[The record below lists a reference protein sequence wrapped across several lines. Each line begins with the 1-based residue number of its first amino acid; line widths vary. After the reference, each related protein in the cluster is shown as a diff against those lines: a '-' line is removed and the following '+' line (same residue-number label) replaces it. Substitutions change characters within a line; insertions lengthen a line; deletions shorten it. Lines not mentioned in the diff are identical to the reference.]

1 MPPKVKSNES
11 ILTKLNLFFD
21 IYAYPLIKF
30 VRKNL
35 LEPVSSMDNNLC
47 QSIFRILNC
56 YLVKYNDTEV
66 RTVPAEE
73 IADLDTI
80 IENIFL
86 YATTWSLGV
95 TTNSEGRKRFDKH
108 LREIIGTRAL
118 TIPFPETETVYEW
131 FFDENSKVY
140 KS

>member
-1 MPPKVKSNES
+1 M
-11 ILTKLNLFFD
+11 
-21 IYAYPLIKF
+21 
-30 VRKNL
+30 
-35 LEPVSSMDNNLC
+35 
-47 QSIFRILNC
+47 
-56 YLVKYNDTEV
+56 
-66 RTVPAEE
+66 PAEE